1 MELVP
6 KCIFLLISLVP
17 TGIRWCSKNCI
28 LIITW
33 KPTLIYTCINVG
45 LQLLSF
51 MCVMTRSAKITL
63 FLCIFTCNNAVNC
76 IQYCSMYWQNPQT
89 SFFAIICRRPK
100 TRFYFLELRPF
111 WSALLSPSL
120 TCHKQINAINLA
132 FVSGWMLK
140 VNFHICIKK
149 WKTFLGPF
157 ACQNHRYLWPKS
169 SPLSP
174 WNEEKSYNNF
184 VLLNSNGTTTY
195 LVWFGIMVR
204 YVYMKSTW

>member
-33 KPTLIYTCINVG
+33 KPTLIYTCIKVG
-45 LQLLSF
+45 LKMLSF

-100 TRFYFLELRPF
+100 TRFYFFGVE
-111 WSALLSPSL
+111 
-120 TCHKQINAINLA
+120 
-132 FVSGWMLK
+132 
-140 VNFHICIKK
+140 
-149 WKTFLGPF
+149 TFLISPAKSRF
-157 ACQNHRYLWPKS
+157 NLSWTDKCDKFSLCEWVDVKSKFPYL
-169 SPLSP
+169 
-174 WNEEKSYNNF
+174 Y
-184 VLLNSNGTTTY
+184 
-195 LVWFGIMVR
+195 
-204 YVYMKSTW
+204 